1 MPDAPMKELTKKV
14 YVYNKNNE
22 LLAYFDGEPPSYP
35 ENRIDMMI
43 EPTVTIESN
52 GASTFT
58 FSMNMYSQKWQDIS
72 DPENIYLVDGRK
84 YVCLNETGIVTEN
97 ETVTVTAYET
107 WKLLEKRYV
116 QAYNVPKE
124 DEFIDDQTVCLLPKS
139 TEPLVVNGVT
149 YTNNPYP
156 RGSAGYN
163 YWALL
168 QGSGWTLAFCDVI
181 ADGFN
186 AAEDY
191 GVFNVET
198 DQKDLLYNLEHVR
211 DLYGGIFE
219 WDSVNQTLSVHDS
232 SKWNNDYGFEIR
244 KGKNLQTLTI
254 SMDTD
259 ITTRLYPLG
268 ENSLNISAVNNGK
281 RYVDDFSYTTAIY
294 EKNLQNSD
302 IYDQKQL
309 LYWGQEQVK
318 KLSRPRKNINCE
330 IVDVRTVEGRE
341 YETFDINHLATVVYS
356 DGPEQTLTKET
367 LRIISWTYNVFAP
380 YQATIELGDKLQ
392 NMVDFLKQ
400 SYESGNKADS
410 VIDSGGRIDYDSLWD
425 YENGTYWGDT
435 LYKYIH
441 ETEHR
446 LEIKIDDVEGSLA
459 DFIVEANET
468 FATIEA
474 LVQFETETT
483 KAIAD
488 LKIYADSNFA
498 TIESFVSFQTQTTN
512 AIANVRQYVDDVEA
526 RVESNTYFINQVDG
540 RVDTAFTQIS
550 QVSDKAQSA
559 IDITAGFNNQMAQI
573 ELRVDNLGSEINMTA
588 NTVSIQATTL
598 KAHSKS
604 IDIIADCV
612 RINGAIYAG
621 VLEAHEGYF
630 DELKAGTGT
639 FGNLYAKKSEIKS
652 IVTSLLNSERIK
664 VKNITATGIVEAAT
678 GNFDAGGFQT
688 LSIYNTVKFPKN
700 VYFAG
705 WKFHIGTIKCNNG
718 TFDAMV
724 KV

>member
-318 KLSRPRKNINCE
+318 KLSRPRKNINCD

-474 LVQFETETT
+474 LVKFETETT
-483 KAIAD
+483 TAIAN
-488 LKIYADSNFA
+488 LKMYADDTFA
-498 TIESFVSFQTQTTN
+498 TIESFVSFQTQTSQHFASIT
-512 AIANVRQYVDDVEA
+512 QYVDSVSSEVSIVAGEVNSQGQEIARISVRVNNVEGSVIDLEADVINLDGDITNINSKVTNINGRLNAAEGDIDSLNSRTATIERAYITEA
-526 RVESNTYFINQVDG
+526 DVDRIVANEINGITITASKIYLGG
-540 RVDTAFTQIS
+540 RQCQSVNVMRNTQIS
-550 QVSDKAQSA
+550 RSTSS
-559 IDITAGFNNQMAQI
+559 F
-573 ELRVDNLGSEINMTA
+573 
-588 NTVSIQATTL
+588 
-598 KAHSKS
+598 
-604 IDIIADCV
+604 
-612 RINGAIYAG
+612 
-621 VLEAHEGYF
+621 
-630 DELKAGTGT
+630 
-639 FGNLYAKKSEIKS
+639 
-652 IVTSLLNSERIK
+652 VTK
-664 VKNITATGIVEAAT
+664 VI
-678 GNFDAGGFQT
+678 
-688 LSIYNTVKFPKN
+688 P
-700 VYFAG
+700 
-705 WKFHIGTIKCNNG
+705 TIKNG
-718 TFDAMV
+718 VVTAIRTNTSSAVTAVALTNASMATV
-724 KV
+724 VGYAN

>member
-268 ENSLNISAVNNGK
+268 ENNLNISAVNNGK
-281 RYVDDFSYTTAIY
+281 RYVDDFSYTSAIY

-341 YETFDINHLATVVYS
+341 YEIFDINHLATVVYS

-474 LVQFETETT
+474 LVKFETETT
-483 KAIAD
+483 TAIAN
-488 LKIYADSNFA
+488 LKMYADDTFA
-498 TIESFVSFQTQTTN
+498 TIESFVSFQTQTSQHFASIT
-512 AIANVRQYVDDVEA
+512 QYVDSVSSEVSIVAGEVNSQGQEIARISVRVNNVEGSVIDLEADVINLDGDITNINSKVTNINGRLNAAEGDIDSLNSRTATIERAYITEA
-526 RVESNTYFINQVDG
+526 DVDRIVANEINGITITASKIYLGG
-540 RVDTAFTQIS
+540 RQCQSVNVMRNTQIS
-550 QVSDKAQSA
+550 RSTSS
-559 IDITAGFNNQMAQI
+559 F
-573 ELRVDNLGSEINMTA
+573 
-588 NTVSIQATTL
+588 
-598 KAHSKS
+598 
-604 IDIIADCV
+604 
-612 RINGAIYAG
+612 
-621 VLEAHEGYF
+621 
-630 DELKAGTGT
+630 
-639 FGNLYAKKSEIKS
+639 
-652 IVTSLLNSERIK
+652 VTK
-664 VKNITATGIVEAAT
+664 VI
-678 GNFDAGGFQT
+678 
-688 LSIYNTVKFPKN
+688 P
-700 VYFAG
+700 
-705 WKFHIGTIKCNNG
+705 TIKNG
-718 TFDAMV
+718 VVTAIRTNTSSAVTAVALTNASMATV
-724 KV
+724 VGYAN

>member
-72 DPENIYLVDGRK
+72 DPENIYLVDRRK

-400 SYESGNKADS
+400 SYESGQVSDGL
-410 VIDSGGRIDYDSLWD
+410 IDSGGRIPWDSIWD
-425 YENGTYWGDT
+425 YETGTQWGST
-435 LYKYIH
+435 LYEYIH

-459 DFIVEANET
+459 DFIIEANET

-474 LVQFETETT
+474 LVKFETETT
-483 KAIAD
+483 TAIAN
-488 LKIYADSNFA
+488 LKMYADDTFA

-526 RVESNTYFINQVDG
+526 RVESNTYFINKVDG

-559 IDITAGFNNQMAQI
+559 IDITAGFNDKVGRI
-573 ELRVDNLGSEINMTA
+573 EIRVDDLGSKINMTA
-588 NTVSIQATTL
+588 DTVNFHTTTL
-598 KAHSKS
+598 NTHSKS
-604 IDIIADCV
+604 INIIADCV
-612 RINGAIYAG
+612 RIKGAIYAG

-639 FGNLYAKKSEIKS
+639 FGNLYAKKSEIS
-652 IVTSLLNSERIK
+652 NIVNGILQSKLVQ
-664 VKNITATGIVEAAT
+664 VKNLQANGIET
-678 GNFDAGGFQT
+678 SR
-688 LSIYNTVKFPKN
+688 LSINGAWDFHGYGIKWQRLYCDLDGQEVGYTVLMR
-700 VYFAG
+700 
-705 WKFHIGTIKCNNG
+705 T
-718 TFDAMV
+718 
-724 KV
+724 

>member
-341 YETFDINHLATVVYS
+341 YEIFDINHLATVVYS

-474 LVQFETETT
+474 LVKFETETT
-483 KAIAD
+483 QAIAN
-488 LKIYADSNFA
+488 LKMYADDTFA
-498 TIESFVSFQTQTTN
+498 TITSFVSFKDQTSTHFSQ
-512 AIANVRQYVDDVEA
+512 IEQYVDDVES
-526 RVESNTYFINQVDG
+526 RVTIVAGE
-540 RVDTAFTQIS
+540 
-550 QVSDKAQSA
+550 VSDQGSKIAS
-559 IDITAGFNNQMAQI
+559 I
-573 ELRVDNLGSEINMTA
+573 ELRVNDTEGSIIELNSDITQINSK
-588 NTVSIQATTL
+588 VTTIN
-598 KAHSKS
+598 SEVV
-604 IDIIADCV
+604 DIS
-612 RINGAIYAG
+612 
-621 VLEAHEGYF
+621 
-630 DELKAGTGT
+630 
-639 FGNLYAKKSEIKS
+639 GNLSALSGDFQDLTVRY
-652 IVTSLLNSERIK
+652 
-664 VKNITATGIVEAAT
+664 NITATEMETQKANIKALIAGTGKFGEVIVYKAEFSSLLAKYIDVGFLEGKNIYCAGCFGGSLGFDAA
-678 GNFDAGGFQT
+678 NFDSCTVSGNLNVGSLNWKGITTIT
-688 LSIYNTVKFPKN
+688 LDVLTAPSGHTKR
-700 VYFAG
+700 
-705 WKFHIGTIKCNNG
+705 
-718 TFDAMV
+718 TFFIQG
-724 KV
+724 

>member
-281 RYVDDFSYTTAIY
+281 RYVDDFSYTSAIY

-474 LVQFETETT
+474 LVKFETETT
-483 KAIAD
+483 TAIAN
-488 LKIYADSNFA
+488 LKMYADDTFA
-498 TIESFVSFQTQTTN
+498 TIESFVSFQTQTSQHFASIT
-512 AIANVRQYVDDVEA
+512 QYVDSVSSEVSIVAGEVNSQGQEIARISVRVNNVEGSVIDLEADVINLDGDITNINSKVTNINGRLNAAEGDIDSLSSRTATIERAYITEA
-526 RVESNTYFINQVDG
+526 DVDRIVANEINGITITASKIYLGG
-540 RVDTAFTQIS
+540 RQCQSVNVMRNTQIS
-550 QVSDKAQSA
+550 RSTSS
-559 IDITAGFNNQMAQI
+559 F
-573 ELRVDNLGSEINMTA
+573 
-588 NTVSIQATTL
+588 
-598 KAHSKS
+598 
-604 IDIIADCV
+604 
-612 RINGAIYAG
+612 
-621 VLEAHEGYF
+621 
-630 DELKAGTGT
+630 
-639 FGNLYAKKSEIKS
+639 
-652 IVTSLLNSERIK
+652 VTK
-664 VKNITATGIVEAAT
+664 VI
-678 GNFDAGGFQT
+678 
-688 LSIYNTVKFPKN
+688 P
-700 VYFAG
+700 
-705 WKFHIGTIKCNNG
+705 TIKNG
-718 TFDAMV
+718 VVTAIRTNTSSAVTAVALTNASMATV
-724 KV
+724 VGYAN

>member
-330 IVDVRTVEGRE
+330 IVDVRTVEGKE
-341 YETFDINHLATVVYS
+341 YEIFDINHLATVIYNE
-356 DGPEQTLTKET
+356 GPEQTLKEET

-400 SYESGNKADS
+400 SYDAGNKADG

-459 DFIVEANET
+459 DFIIEANET

-474 LVQFETETT
+474 LVKFETETT
-483 KAIAD
+483 TAIAN
-488 LKIYADSNFA
+488 LKMYADDTFA
-498 TIESFVSFQTQTTN
+498 TIESFVSFQTQTSQHFASIT
-512 AIANVRQYVDDVEA
+512 QYVDSVSSEVSIIAGEVDSQGSEIARISVRVNNVEGSVIDLEADVINLDGDITNIDSRVTNINGRLNAAEGDIDSLSSRTATIERAYITEA
-526 RVESNTYFINQVDG
+526 DVDRIVAKEINGITITASKIYLGG
-540 RVDTAFTQIS
+540 RQCQSVNVMRNTQIS
-550 QVSDKAQSA
+550 RSTSS
-559 IDITAGFNNQMAQI
+559 F
-573 ELRVDNLGSEINMTA
+573 
-588 NTVSIQATTL
+588 
-598 KAHSKS
+598 
-604 IDIIADCV
+604 
-612 RINGAIYAG
+612 
-621 VLEAHEGYF
+621 
-630 DELKAGTGT
+630 
-639 FGNLYAKKSEIKS
+639 
-652 IVTSLLNSERIK
+652 VTK
-664 VKNITATGIVEAAT
+664 VI
-678 GNFDAGGFQT
+678 
-688 LSIYNTVKFPKN
+688 P
-700 VYFAG
+700 
-705 WKFHIGTIKCNNG
+705 TIKNG
-718 TFDAMV
+718 VVTAIRTNTSSAVTAVALTNASMATV
-724 KV
+724 VGYAN

>member
-341 YETFDINHLATVVYS
+341 YEIFDINHLATVVYS

-474 LVQFETETT
+474 LVKFETETT
-483 KAIAD
+483 TAIAN
-488 LKIYADSNFA
+488 LKMYADDTFA
-498 TIESFVSFQTQTTN
+498 TITSFVSFQDQTSTHFSQ
-512 AIANVRQYVDDVEA
+512 IEQYVDDVES
-526 RVESNTYFINQVDG
+526 RVTIVAGE
-540 RVDTAFTQIS
+540 
-550 QVSDKAQSA
+550 VSDQGSKIAS
-559 IDITAGFNNQMAQI
+559 I
-573 ELRVDNLGSEINMTA
+573 ELRVNDTEGSIIELNSDITQINSRVTEINSDVTYINGQLNAVSADIGDLKADNLSIRGTLDVHHA
-588 NTVSIQATTL
+588 NF
-598 KAHSKS
+598 KAL
-604 IDIIADCV
+604 V
-612 RINGAIYAG
+612 
-621 VLEAHEGYF
+621 
-630 DELKAGTGT
+630 AGTGK
-639 FGNLYAKKSEIKS
+639 FGEL
-652 IVTSLLNSERIK
+652 IVYKAEFSSLLAKEID
-664 VKNITATGIVEAAT
+664 VGFLEGKNIKCSGISAGT
-678 GNFDAGGFQT
+678 GNFDVGGFES
-688 LSIYNTVKFPKN
+688 LSIYDTVNFPKN

>member
-43 EPTVTIESN
+43 DPTVTIESN

-341 YETFDINHLATVVYS
+341 YEIFDINHLATVVYS

-474 LVQFETETT
+474 LVKFETETT
-483 KAIAD
+483 TAIAN
-488 LKIYADSNFA
+488 LKMYADDTFA
-498 TIESFVSFQTQTTN
+498 TIESFVSFQTQTSQHFASIT
-512 AIANVRQYVDDVEA
+512 QYVDSVSSEVSIIAGEVDSQGSEIARISVRVNNVEGSVIDLEADVINLDGDITNIDSRVTNINGRLNAAEGDIDSLSSRTATIERAYITEA
-526 RVESNTYFINQVDG
+526 DVDRIVANEINGITITASKIYLGG
-540 RVDTAFTQIS
+540 RQCQSVNVMRNTQIS
-550 QVSDKAQSA
+550 RS
-559 IDITAGFNNQMAQI
+559 T
-573 ELRVDNLGSEINMTA
+573 GS
-588 NTVSIQATTL
+588 
-598 KAHSKS
+598 
-604 IDIIADCV
+604 
-612 RINGAIYAG
+612 
-621 VLEAHEGYF
+621 F
-630 DELKAGTGT
+630 
-639 FGNLYAKKSEIKS
+639 
-652 IVTSLLNSERIK
+652 VTK
-664 VKNITATGIVEAAT
+664 VI
-678 GNFDAGGFQT
+678 
-688 LSIYNTVKFPKN
+688 P
-700 VYFAG
+700 
-705 WKFHIGTIKCNNG
+705 TIKNG
-718 TFDAMV
+718 VVTAIRTNTSSAVTAVALTNASMATV
-724 KV
+724 VGYAN

>member
-84 YVCLNETGIVTEN
+84 YVCLNETGIVIEN

-268 ENSLNISAVNNGK
+268 ENNLNISAVNNGK
-281 RYVDDFSYTTAIY
+281 RYVDDFSYTSAIY

-341 YETFDINHLATVVYS
+341 YEIFDINHLATVVYS

-474 LVQFETETT
+474 LVKFETETT
-483 KAIAD
+483 TAIAN
-488 LKIYADSNFA
+488 LKMYADDTFA
-498 TIESFVSFQTQTTN
+498 TIESFVSFQTQTSQHFASIT
-512 AIANVRQYVDDVEA
+512 QYVDSVSSEVSIVAGEVNSQGQEIARISVRVNNVEGSVIDLEADVINLDGDITNINSKVTNINGRLNAAEGDIDSLNSRTATIERAYITEA
-526 RVESNTYFINQVDG
+526 DVDRIVANEINGITITASKIYLGG
-540 RVDTAFTQIS
+540 RQCQSVNVMRNTQIS
-550 QVSDKAQSA
+550 RSTSS
-559 IDITAGFNNQMAQI
+559 F
-573 ELRVDNLGSEINMTA
+573 
-588 NTVSIQATTL
+588 
-598 KAHSKS
+598 
-604 IDIIADCV
+604 
-612 RINGAIYAG
+612 
-621 VLEAHEGYF
+621 
-630 DELKAGTGT
+630 
-639 FGNLYAKKSEIKS
+639 
-652 IVTSLLNSERIK
+652 VTK
-664 VKNITATGIVEAAT
+664 VI
-678 GNFDAGGFQT
+678 
-688 LSIYNTVKFPKN
+688 P
-700 VYFAG
+700 
-705 WKFHIGTIKCNNG
+705 TIKNG
-718 TFDAMV
+718 VVTAIRTNTSSAVTAVALTNASMATV
-724 KV
+724 VGYAN

>member
-163 YWALL
+163 IWALL

-341 YETFDINHLATVVYS
+341 YETFDINHLATVIYNE
-356 DGPEQTLTKET
+356 GPEQTLKKET

-468 FATIEA
+468 FATIDA
-474 LVQFETETT
+474 LVKFETETT
-483 KAIAD
+483 TAIAN
-488 LKIYADSNFA
+488 LKMYADDTFA
-498 TIESFVSFQTQTTN
+498 TITSFVSFQDQTSTHFSQ
-512 AIANVRQYVDDVEA
+512 IEQYVDDVES
-526 RVESNTYFINQVDG
+526 RVTIVAGE
-540 RVDTAFTQIS
+540 
-550 QVSDKAQSA
+550 VSDQGSKIAS
-559 IDITAGFNNQMAQI
+559 I
-573 ELRVDNLGSEINMTA
+573 ELRVNDTEGSIIELNSDITQINSRVTEINSDVTYINGQLNAVSADIGDLTADNLSIRETLNVHHA
-588 NTVSIQATTL
+588 NF
-598 KAHSKS
+598 KAL
-604 IDIIADCV
+604 V
-612 RINGAIYAG
+612 
-621 VLEAHEGYF
+621 
-630 DELKAGTGT
+630 AGTGK
-639 FGNLYAKKSEIKS
+639 FGEL
-652 IVTSLLNSERIK
+652 IVYKAEFSSLLAKEID
-664 VKNITATGIVEAAT
+664 VGFLEGKNIYCAGCFGGTGD
-678 GNFDAGGFQT
+678 FDVGGFDS
-688 LSIYNTVKFPKN
+688 LSIYDTVYFPKN